1 MSAAG
6 TAMGLAMAAIPV
18 IAHSLQRVD
27 IAQITRKS
35 PLPA

>member
-1 MSAAG
+1 MRAAG
-6 TAMGLAMAAIPV
+6 RAAGLAVAAIPV